1 MSSNTYSIDTT
12 LEALENNG
20 LNNIY
25 EFSAAELAE
34 TLARH
39 SNLPMHIG
47 WDEDHLGMV
56 LWGLVKGKR
65 VPVEH
70 LKTALDIAQK
80 MLHDTNYLK
89 YWTNPNERGNT
100 LKQEIK
106 DIEYALANNG
116 LAPSPKNV
124 ESTFFAKL
132 RSTAVN

>member
-1 MSSNTYSIDTT
+1 MGSNTYSIDTT

-25 EFSAAELAE
+25 DFSAAELAE
-34 TLARH
+34 TLERH
-39 SNLPMHIG
+39 SNLPIHIG

-56 LWGLVKGKR
+56 LWGLVKGKK

-70 LKTALDIAQK
+70 LKIALDIAKK
-80 MLHDTNYLK
+80 MLHNTDYLK
-89 YWTNPNERGNT
+89 YWTNPTDRVNT
-100 LKQEIK
+100 LKQEIR

-116 LAPSPKNV
+116 LAPSPKNADT
-124 ESTFFAKL
+124 TFFAKI